1 VLPVLELKGAMGN
14 VLSESKHIMEQ
25 ATNYT
30 ALAVMAYVRRA
41 VLTDEWI
48 RNRDTLLSAYSPLGA
63 DGQVALEVDEYG
75 VYCEVQDE
83 EGRGL
88 GWVSLDDDEGA
99 DCPLAGADLYMA
111 IVASKEAWARRSDP
125 EDVLYCTHPHTAEY
139 DAFYATGVVKANFMS
154 PSFDSLPD
162 AQGQINRELVMTYWA
177 LLLRPE
183 DPSDV
188 TSPLARYARVGF
200 A

>member
-1 VLPVLELKGAMGN
+1 MGN

-88 GWVSLDDDEGA
+88 GWVSLDEDEGG
-99 DCPLAGADLYMA
+99 DCPLAGA
-111 IVASKEAWARRSDP
+111 
-125 EDVLYCTHPHTAEY
+125 
-139 DAFYATGVVKANFMS
+139 G
-154 PSFDSLPD
+154 
-162 AQGQINRELVMTYWA
+162 
-177 LLLRPE
+177 
-183 DPSDV
+183 PSDV
-188 TSPLARYARVGF
+188 TSLLARFARVGF
-200 A
+200 AQIFDRREQRPVDWRMLQLV